1 MANKKHTKEDYPII
15 KYRIVT
21 GNGYSL
27 FEGSENELKKELFRK
42 FEFAKR
48 NNEKRFE
55 PQYVIK
61 VTEEYI
67 DVSELGIDGTE

>member
-27 FEGSENELKKELFRK
+27 LEGSETELKETLKRK
-42 FEFAKR
+42 FEFAKKYGK
-48 NNEKRFE
+48 KRFE
-55 PQYVIK
+55 PQYVVK
-61 VTEEYI
+61 VSEEYI
-67 DVSELGIDGTE
+67 TIDELGVNGTE